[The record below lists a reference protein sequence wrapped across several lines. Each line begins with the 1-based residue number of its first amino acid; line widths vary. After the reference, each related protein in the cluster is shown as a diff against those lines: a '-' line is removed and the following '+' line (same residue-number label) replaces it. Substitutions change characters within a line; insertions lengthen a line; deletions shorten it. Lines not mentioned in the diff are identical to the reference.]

1 MAMCG
6 VVFTSCGD
14 NDDAPLGGL
23 ELSYDFEVD
32 GIYYDVVSVGEFTC
46 EVVQNYYEGDIT
58 IPATVNYNNK
68 TLTVVRIDNFAFN
81 NNSQLT
87 GITIPNTVTEIGYMA
102 LSGCNNLKRL
112 KIEDGKT
119 VLRLSK
125 GNSDGHLS
133 KSPISSLYIGRNM
146 ELDDIYYPPFYFNKT
161 KCETIIGD
169 SVTEI
174 CERLFDCHKGL
185 TMVTIGNSVE
195 RIGVC
200 AFSGCSG
207 LTNVAIPNSVKEIRA
222 YAFEGCV
229 GLTSITIPN
238 SVNEIEYYAFQNC
251 SNLTDVKIGN
261 SVTEIGSH
269 VFLYCDAL
277 TTLYSLNTTPP
288 KLFSDSFSDDQYMNL
303 NVFGPK
309 EALGAYQSA
318 DGWKNFWNLKGI

>member
-1 MAMCG
+1 MCG

-14 NDDAPLGGL
+14 DDDEFANMKF
-23 ELSYDFEVD
+23 SYDFEVD

-146 ELDDIYYPPFYFNKT
+146 ELEDIYYPPFYFNKT
-161 KCETIIGD
+161 KCEAIIGD

-174 CERLFDCHKGL
+174 CGSLFDCHEGL
-185 TMVTIGNSVE
+185 TNVTIGNSVE
-195 RIGVC
+195 RIGSS
-200 AFSGCSG
+200 AFSSCIG
-207 LTNVAIPNSVKEIRA
+207 LTSIIIPNSVKEIGA
-222 YAFEGCV
+222 YAFNRCI

-238 SVNEIEYYAFQNC
+238 SVTKMEYYVFQNC

-261 SVTEIGSH
+261 SVMEIGSH

-277 TTLYSLNTTPP
+277 TNLYSLNTTPP

-303 NVFGPK
+303 NVFVPK